1 MDSWVI
7 NLKCYK
13 YRYKIIFQYITKM
26 GRKIA
31 LRFLGLRFSIKFYIS
46 TMYQHSHANYH
57 YRNTYV
63 PMNKWSTCCKSA
75 EVTTTYKRIQ
85 NFCLEKKKHF
95 MTIFFLLCFYLEQS
109 SPHSQWKLALHST
122 VHYLVA
128 LSSTHCPVS
137 QTPSAKY
144 SFLFPCNR
152 AYTKQ
157 ELLRSDS
164 FLTV

>member
-85 NFCLEKKKHF
+85 NFCLEKKKN
-95 MTIFFLLCFYLEQS
+95 TLWPFFFFCASTLNRVLRTAS
-109 SPHSQWKLALHST
+109 GSLHCT
-122 VHYLVA
+122 V
-128 LSSTHCPVS
+128 
-137 QTPSAKY
+137 
-144 SFLFPCNR
+144 LFIIWWLWAPP
-152 AYTKQ
+152 
-157 ELLRSDS
+157 
-164 FLTV
+164 TVL

>member
-85 NFCLEKKKHF
+85 NFCLEKKKKTLYDHF
-95 MTIFFLLCFYLEQS
+95 FSFVLLPWTEFSAQPVEACIAQYCSLSGGSE
-109 SPHSQWKLALHST
+109 LHP
-122 VHYLVA
+122 
-128 LSSTHCPVS
+128 LSC
-137 QTPSAKY
+137 K
-144 SFLFPCNR
+144 
-152 AYTKQ
+152 
-157 ELLRSDS
+157 SDAIRKVLIS
-164 FLTV
+164 VPM